1 MKNKQSVSSS
11 SKSERVKVYIRVR
24 PFNDDENQRG
34 GETPFTNLDVE
45 NGIVSIKKE
54 YDVKDYTYDG
64 LYDMNSKQDD
74 IFNNSAKPVIDVNIY
89 FLILIYIVCIK
100 RIQWDYFRLWA
111 NRLRK
116 DIYNGRGFQ

>member
-1 MKNKQSVSSS
+1 MKNKQPVSTN

-24 PFNDDENQRG
+24 PFNNDENQRG

-45 NGIVSIKKE
+45 NSVVSIKKE

-64 LYDMNSKQDD
+64 LYDMNSTQDQ

-89 FLILIYIVCIK
+89 F
-100 RIQWDYFRLWA
+100 
-111 NRLRK
+111 
-116 DIYNGRGFQ
+116 

>member
-1 MKNKQSVSSS
+1 MKNKQPVSSN

-24 PFNDDENQRG
+24 PFNNDENQRG

-45 NGIVSIKKE
+45 NSVVSIKKE

-64 LYDMNSKQDD
+64 LYDMNSTQDQ

-89 FLILIYIVCIK
+89 F
-100 RIQWDYFRLWA
+100 
-111 NRLRK
+111 
-116 DIYNGRGFQ
+116 